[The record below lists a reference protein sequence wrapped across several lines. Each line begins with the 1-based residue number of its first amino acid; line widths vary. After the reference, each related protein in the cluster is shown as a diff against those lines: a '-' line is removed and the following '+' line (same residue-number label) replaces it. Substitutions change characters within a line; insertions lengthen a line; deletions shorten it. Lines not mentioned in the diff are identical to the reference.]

1 MSGPRGCL
9 SNITRKKY
17 KDLKYSPVSRKQ
29 AFLKLTSLC
38 VASFFAFGSLTVC
51 HCAGN
56 DDEASSVIKEAR
68 SYFEAEI
75 SRDAKAVWEAM
86 APSSVYKRQY
96 GYDDYLEMYSKSD
109 LAVREYSDLE
119 VVEIMDNNDRTA
131 LPDVEKLAAVKVRVR
146 LISKD
151 GRETQHNNTFIFL
164 KEKGR
169 WFKG

>member
-1 MSGPRGCL
+1 MSDRPDSL
-9 SNITRKKY
+9 SNTTRKKY
-17 KDLKYSPVSRKQ
+17 KHLRHTSASRKQ

-38 VASFFAFGSLTVC
+38 VATFLVFGSLTVC
-51 HCAGN
+51 HSTGD
-56 DDEASSVIKEAR
+56 DDETVAVIKEAR

-86 APSSVYKRQY
+86 APSSVYKRQH
-96 GYDDYLEMYSKSD
+96 GYDDYMEMYSKSD
-109 LAVREYSDLE
+109 LAVKEYSGLE

-151 GRETQHNNTFIFL
+151 GKETEHNNTFIFL
-164 KEKGR
+164 KEKGK